1 VANSVPELKPMPK
14 VASAPVKPKPRTAL
28 VRFDNS
34 SVPLQ
39 LVEIED
45 GVPDELANKTEAEFL
60 TAESIK
66 QGHEPQSTQP
76 GDGLTK
82 THRKP
87 I

>member
-45 GVPDELANKTEAEFL
+45 GVPDELANKTAIAAALSKLGIWSAPVGPTVEW
-60 TAESIK
+60 I
-66 QGHEPQSTQP
+66 G
-76 GDGLTK
+76 
-82 THRKP
+82 
-87 I
+87 